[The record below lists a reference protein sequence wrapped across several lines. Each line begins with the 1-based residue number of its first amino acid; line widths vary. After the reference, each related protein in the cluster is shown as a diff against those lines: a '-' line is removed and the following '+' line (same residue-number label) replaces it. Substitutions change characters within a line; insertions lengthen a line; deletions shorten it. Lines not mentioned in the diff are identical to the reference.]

1 MKKVVGALALLLEE
15 EKKHSIK
22 KWINN
27 IEQKEKKKIVFR
39 QSQIMKESMNESRI
53 HKRK

>member
-1 MKKVVGALALLLEE
+1 MKKIVDAFTLLLKE

-27 IEQKEKKKIVFR
+27 IQQKEKEKHYI
-39 QSQIMKESMNESRI
+39 QKELNNER
-53 HKRK
+53 KRE